1 MVIFLVSILVVYVIG
16 ICLYKY
22 CIENHKDAFGN
33 HGYIGYT
40 YISMAAYYFIALII
54 IAVSMLVLKPRLED
68 YLSGLFLG
76 EEIVDSGLLFAI
88 MLVAI
93 GVFISS
99 AYGMLYRVCEKKFAD
114 RSMFENLS
122 EAEQRWLMIL
132 SCITL
137 SISYWSMGE
146 KMEAL
151 TMAAIILGKFFWMDF
166 RVTDFKDIWI
176 SVNALPIVFLVIAFM
191 FLVLVIGVVV
201 FPQHVGKMVFGLC
214 GGIFLAILTCA
225 YKSNR

>member
-1 MVIFLVSILVVYVIG
+1 MVIFLVSVLVVYVIG

-22 CIENHKDAFGN
+22 CVGNHKDAFGN

-88 MLVAI
+88 MLVVI
-93 GVFISS
+93 GIFISS
-99 AYGMLYRVCEKKFAD
+99 VYGMLYRECEKKFAD

-166 RVTDFKDIWI
+166 RLTDFKDIWI

-214 GGIFLAILTCA
+214 VGIFLAILTCA